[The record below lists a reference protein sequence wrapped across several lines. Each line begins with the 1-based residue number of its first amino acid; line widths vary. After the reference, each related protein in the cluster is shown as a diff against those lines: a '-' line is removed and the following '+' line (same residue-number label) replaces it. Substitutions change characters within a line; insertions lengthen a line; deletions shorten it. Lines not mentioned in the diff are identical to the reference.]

1 MDFGTLGIFGAF
13 AAGVLSFLS
22 PCVFPLIPAYLA
34 QLTGMSFEELQ
45 NAQNKGQRRVLLV
58 NAAAF
63 VLGMVIVFT
72 LLGASATF
80 IGKFLASNQ
89 NLIGRIAGFVIVVF
103 GLHLLGV
110 IQIPWLLREA
120 RVDLA
125 ETRQKA
131 AGPSGSL
138 LMGGAFAVGWTPC
151 IGPVLASILALASQ
165 AETVGTGMALLFTY
179 ALGLG
184 VPFILLA
191 LILNRAAGKKAVSR
205 IRRYMPQLNAASGVL
220 LIGMGLLVFTGN
232 LIALSNW
239 ITQTFG
245 TGLTL

>member
-1 MDFGTLGIFGAF
+1 MEFGFIGFLGAF

-34 QLTGMSFEELQ
+34 QLTGLSLQELQ
-45 NAQNKGQRRVLLV
+45 AGGDERQRRVLV
-58 NAAAF
+58 INALAF
-63 VLGMVIVFT
+63 VIGLAIVFVVF
-72 LLGASATF
+72 GASATLL
-80 IGKFLASNQ
+80 GRFLTRNLT
-89 NLIGRIAGFVIVVF
+89 LIGRIAGFVIVVF

-110 IQIPWLLREA
+110 YQIPWLMREA

-125 ETRQKA
+125 ETRGKA
-131 AGPSGSL
+131 AGPVGSL
-138 LMGGAFAVGWTPC
+138 LMGSAFGVGWTPC
-151 IGPVLASILALASQ
+151 IGPVLASILAIASQ
-165 AETVGTGMALLFTY
+165 ADTVGVGMSLLFVY

-184 VPFILLA
+184 VPFILVA
-191 LILNRAAGKKAVSR
+191 LFLNQAAGRKLMGR
-205 IRRYMPQLNAASGVL
+205 IRQYMPQLNAASGTL
-220 LIGMGLLVFTGN
+220 LVTMGVLVFTGN

>member
-1 MDFGTLGIFGAF
+1 MEFGFIGFLGAF

-34 QLTGMSFEELQ
+34 QLTGLSLQELQ
-45 NAQNKGQRRVLLV
+45 AGGDERQRRVLLI
-58 NAAAF
+58 NALAF
-63 VLGMVIVFT
+63 VIGLAIVFVVF
-72 LLGASATF
+72 GASATLL
-80 IGKFLASNQ
+80 GRFLTRNLT
-89 NLIGRIAGFVIVVF
+89 LIGRIAGFVIVVF

-110 IQIPWLLREA
+110 YQIPWLMREA

-125 ETRQKA
+125 ETRGKA
-131 AGPSGSL
+131 AGPVGSL
-138 LMGGAFAVGWTPC
+138 LMGSAFGVGWTPC
-151 IGPVLASILALASQ
+151 IGPVLASILAIASQ
-165 AETVGTGMALLFTY
+165 ADTVGVGMSLLFVY

-184 VPFILLA
+184 VPFILVA
-191 LILNRAAGKKAVSR
+191 LFLNQAAGRKLMGR
-205 IRRYMPQLNAASGVL
+205 IRQYMPQLNAASGTL
-220 LIGMGLLVFTGN
+220 LVTMGVLVFTGN